1 MKLFE
6 RLMTALLAG
15 VLAVGMLAGCSGTN
29 APKAPEV
36 PTDVDALAVYNEYQK
51 ALENFNFDVE
61 LAYNKE
67 LSEIAADY
75 AKAQAVTN
83 YTAKQNAQNAA
94 LTRLSSVTTLDNV
107 IYCTASAGKYTEPTA
122 EDSYKNYYSTLKTA
136 LTSPNRANYMGIA
149 VVDVNGTK
157 YTCTI
162 FVRADKAAV

>member
-1 MKLFE
+1 MKLFK

-122 EDSYKNYYSTLKTA
+122 EDS
-136 LTSPNRANYMGIA
+136 
-149 VVDVNGTK
+149 
-157 YTCTI
+157 
-162 FVRADKAAV
+162 